1 MCQISV
7 VGKLF
12 PIVLLALNS
21 ELVLGNYT
29 RKDQAHLLTLAHNF
43 SSAR

>member
-12 PIVLLALNS
+12 PIVLLVLNS
-21 ELVLGNYT
+21 ELVLGKY
-29 RKDQAHLLTLAHNF
+29 DLLKLFIFFFLLCFAHNF
-43 SSAR
+43 